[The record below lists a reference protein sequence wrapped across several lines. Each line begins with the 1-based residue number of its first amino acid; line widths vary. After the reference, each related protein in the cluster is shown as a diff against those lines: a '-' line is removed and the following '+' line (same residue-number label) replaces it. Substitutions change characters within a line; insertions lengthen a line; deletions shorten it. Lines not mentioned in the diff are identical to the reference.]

1 MRRKATARLAEIT
14 SITTYWHKLISDMSV
29 HIANKEKAAALQREE
44 IATKQ
49 LEMQGLGEKA
59 ERLQKTALKAIEEAR
74 ALNNHFLGRNPIVAV
89 LNKIE
94 AAKNCRE
101 RINKQVE
108 EIEKIFDKSNP
119 VTRKAMIQG
128 TQYLRECDSIIDN
141 LSKKRKDIERH
152 TEFRQSDG
160 TNQPTVPATLQSAI
174 MNRQNK
180 RARKPKPNTKYL

>member
-1 MRRKATARLAEIT
+1 
-14 SITTYWHKLISDMSV
+14 
-29 HIANKEKAAALQREE
+29 
-44 IATKQ
+44 
-49 LEMQGLGEKA
+49 
-59 ERLQKTALKAIEEAR
+59 
-74 ALNNHFLGRNPIVAV
+74 
-89 LNKIE
+89 
-94 AAKNCRE
+94 
-101 RINKQVE
+101 
-108 EIEKIFDKSNP
+108 
-119 VTRKAMIQG
+119 MIQG